1 MSIVKIAVAVIADYS
16 RNVIYTIDIFR
27 CLFAVCVN
35 FKYNMVSGV
44 IEIFLYVS
52 IDILTDTYA
61 VSVVAELYSIFTC
74 IGDNYL
80 ILYIFLI

>member
-35 FKYNMVSGV
+35 FKYNMVSCV
-44 IEIFLYVS
+44 VEILFYTSVN
-52 IDILTDTYA
+52 ILADTYA

>member
-1 MSIVKIAVAVIADYS
+1 MKIAVAVIADYS

-27 CLFAVCVN
+27 CLFAVGIYFEN
-35 FKYNMVSGV
+35 NMVSGV

-52 IDILTDTYA
+52 IDILADTYA